1 MSNDSIFNSTKL
13 NFIIAFF
20 MAYLKYNFGN
30 YLFSYDKLVFNQ
42 EIIYGMM
49 NYINCN
55 ERMEI

>member
-30 YLFSYDKLVFNQ
+30 YLFSYDKLV
-42 EIIYGMM
+42 
-49 NYINCN
+49 
-55 ERMEI
+55 